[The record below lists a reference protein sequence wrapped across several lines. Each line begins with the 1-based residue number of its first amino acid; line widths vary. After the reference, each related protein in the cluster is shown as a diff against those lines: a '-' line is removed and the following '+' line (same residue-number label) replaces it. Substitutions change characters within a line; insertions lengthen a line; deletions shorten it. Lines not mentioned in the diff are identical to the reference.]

1 MPQVVGRSEANDGR
15 AGYAEQVG
23 GGMLWELGKGQTSR
37 DRGTWVL
44 P

>member
-1 MPQVVGRSEANDGR
+1 MKR
-15 AGYAEQVG
+15 AGHAEQVWGAQVG
-23 GGMLWELGKGQTSR
+23 GDAREGGKGQTSR

>member
-1 MPQVVGRSEANDGR
+1 MGERGMQSRC
-15 AGYAEQVG
+15 G
-23 GGMLWELGKGQTSR
+23 GPRLGGTLWEGGKGQTSR